1 MRGNADFL
9 SFGVRRVGPPWLDRQ
24 DLLNVH
30 VMLPAVGEV
39 VLVQEALAN
48 TKAKLGQVYVSGI
61 VTEADPA
68 VRADA
73 VLTAVDDEAVQMLVA
88 PAKDELER
96 REQVGNGAVAAN
108 EQAAPDQ
115 RADTTQDDARLIHH
129 RLMVRG
135 RHKHCAIMTP
145 AAISPVAP
153 SHGSVHSP
161 GPGRRNQAR
170 TP

>member
-73 VLTAVDDEAVQMLVA
+73 VLTAVDETRASRQWCCRC
-88 PAKDELER
+88 ER
-96 REQVGNGAVAAN
+96 AGGARSA
-108 EQAAPDQ
+108 
-115 RADTTQDDARLIHH
+115 
-129 RLMVRG
+129 G
-135 RHKHCAIMTP
+135 
-145 AAISPVAP
+145 
-153 SHGSVHSP
+153 
-161 GPGRRNQAR
+161 
-170 TP
+170 